1 MLVKWTYNV
10 WKYDKSIG
18 LKVLVIKKAHDKII
32 INIYFD
38 IQKYSKMPRIYI
50 ILKCIL
56 LKNAKFGRDGFLIFF
71 SKDLVE

>member
-1 MLVKWTYNV
+1 MLVEWTYNV
-10 WKYDKSIG
+10 WKYDKCIG

-56 LKNAKFGRDGFLIFF
+56 L
-71 SKDLVE
+71 